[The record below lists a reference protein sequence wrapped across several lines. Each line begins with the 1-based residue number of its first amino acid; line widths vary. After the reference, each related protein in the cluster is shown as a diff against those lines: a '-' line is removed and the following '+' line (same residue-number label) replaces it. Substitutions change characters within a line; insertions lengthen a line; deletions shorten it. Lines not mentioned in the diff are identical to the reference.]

1 MICTMMSEPTLT
13 INCSTCVMRA
23 TECCDDCMVT
33 ALYGHHPHEA
43 VVFDI
48 AEQRAVR
55 LLVAAGLVPAL
66 RHREA
71 I

>member
-1 MICTMMSEPTLT
+1 MIWHMTTEPILT
-13 INCSTCVMRA
+13 ITCSTCVMRA

-33 ALYGHHPHEA
+33 ALYRHHPHEA